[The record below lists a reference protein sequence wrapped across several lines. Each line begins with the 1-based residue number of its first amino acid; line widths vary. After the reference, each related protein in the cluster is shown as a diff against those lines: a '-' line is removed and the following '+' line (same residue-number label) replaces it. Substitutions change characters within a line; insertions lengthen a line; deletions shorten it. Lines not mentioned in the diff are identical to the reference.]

1 MRDTSAHSIRSVDNE
16 GDRTRVLYIWP
27 MNLPQLLCIPG
38 LQNIE
43 LSMKITNIA
52 KNKN

>member
-1 MRDTSAHSIRSVDNE
+1 MRGTSAHSIRSGEVE
-16 GDRTRVLYIWP
+16 GDRPRVFYIWIVD
-27 MNLPQLLCIPG
+27 LLQLLGIVF

-52 KNKN
+52 

>member
-1 MRDTSAHSIRSVDNE
+1 MRGTSARSIRNGVVE
-16 GDRTRVLYIWP
+16 GDRPRVLYIWP
-27 MNLPQLLCIPG
+27 VDLLQLLCIAF

-52 KNKN
+52 